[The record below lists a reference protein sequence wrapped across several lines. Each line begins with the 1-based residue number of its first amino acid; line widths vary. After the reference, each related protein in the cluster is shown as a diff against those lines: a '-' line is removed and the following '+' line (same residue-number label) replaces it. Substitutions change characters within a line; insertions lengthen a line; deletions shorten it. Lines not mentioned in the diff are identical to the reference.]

1 METKI
6 DSINEM
12 SGAFL
17 HFSTDIVELE
27 DGTLANRDFVKHPGG
42 VSIICN
48 IDNKMLCV
56 KQFRY
61 AVDQVTIEIPAGKLT
76 PGEDIKVAINREL
89 IEETGYEAASME
101 YLGAFVPAPGF
112 CDEKIHMFYS
122 DDVFVSANPLNYT
135 PDYDEDI
142 DVMLLSVDE
151 LSVMFK
157 NQELTDYKTALA
169 YFYFMNRV
177 SNDE

>member
-1 METKI
+1 MENKVG
-6 DSINEM
+6 SINEM

-27 DGTLANRDFVKHPGG
+27 DGTIANRDFVKHPGG

-48 IDNKMLCV
+48 IDGKMLCV

-61 AVDQVTIEIPAGKLT
+61 AVGQETIEIPAGKLT
-76 PGEDIKVAINREL
+76 QGEDIKVAINREL
-89 IEETGYEAASME
+89 IEETGYEARTME
-101 YLGAFVPAPGF
+101 YLGGFIPAPGF

-122 DDVFVSANPLNYT
+122 DDVIISSNPEGYK
-135 PDYDEDI
+135 PDFDEDI
-142 DVMLLSVDE
+142 DVMLLSIDE
-151 LSVMFK
+151 LSFMFK

-177 SNDE
+177 SND